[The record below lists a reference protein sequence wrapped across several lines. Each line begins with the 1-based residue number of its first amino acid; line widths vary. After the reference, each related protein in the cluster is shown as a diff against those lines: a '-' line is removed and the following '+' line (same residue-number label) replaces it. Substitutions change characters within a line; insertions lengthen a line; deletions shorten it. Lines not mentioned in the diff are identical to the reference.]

1 MVNAI
6 TPELSGLLVAAVL
19 LACFMCLRNRR
30 GRPLL
35 SVAALQVSKALFAF
49 AQGFDAFYL
58 GVAIALQTF
67 RRETAAAWR
76 NAEEVR

>member
-1 MVNAI
+1 MVGPI
-6 TPELSGLLVAAVL
+6 SPESSGLLIAAVL
-19 LACFMCLRNRR
+19 LVCCLFLRNRR

-35 SVAALQVSKALFAF
+35 SVAALQASKALFAF

-58 GVAIALQTF
+58 GVAIALRTF

-76 NAEEVR
+76 NAEES